1 VTIGELIDPQAH
13 LSECD
18 EIVDVQPSCFA
29 PMTVKLVRASP
40 EGVRVP
46 RPARKTAVFLFP
58 QEIIS
63 DAGFRAAGI
72 REWARCDQLKNAN
85 RH

>member
-29 PMTVKLVRASP
+29 AMTVKLA
-40 EGVRVP
+40 EG
-46 RPARKTAVFLFP
+46 K
-58 QEIIS
+58 S
-63 DAGFRAAGI
+63 
-72 REWARCDQLKNAN
+72 
-85 RH
+85 